1 MKSLFLT
8 ILCLAFFS
16 CQKTEVNPA
25 LSTSTGN
32 ALEATTTTA
41 AEDDF
46 SDLKQKKDE
55 SCDAKTAEEIVK
67 KEETKAVSLQGGTES
82 DCVVK

>member
-1 MKSLFLT
+1 MKSLFLM

-16 CQKTEVNPA
+16 CQKTEVNPP
-25 LSTSTGN
+25 LNTSTDD
-32 ALEATTTTA
+32 AFKASATTA

-55 SCDAKTAEEIVK
+55 SCDGKTAEEIVK
-67 KEETKAVSLQGGTES
+67 KEETKAVSLQGGNES